1 MVQAASLFN
10 QLLQHFPRTE
20 FASLVQQHL
29 AERAAKWFTC
39 WTQFVAMMFCQL
51 AHADSLREICNGLAC
66 AEGKLVHLGIAN
78 APNKSTLSYANQHR
92 PAALF
97 EDLFYTSLNRFH
109 EQEGLGARKSKFRFK
124 NKLLSLDSTTISLC
138 LDLFPWAQFRR
149 AKGGVKA
156 HVLLDHDDYLPS
168 YVLITEAK
176 RSDVRVAQSLDL
188 NAGSIVAMDRGYNDY
203 ELFGKWTDRGVFF
216 VTRLKDNAAYEVV
229 ASAEAP
235 LPRNIRAD
243 EIIGFTGAQ
252 ASKNCPHPMRRVVVW
267 DEENQREIVLLTN
280 LLDFGPTTIAA
291 IYKDRWEIE
300 LFFKA
305 LKQNLKVK
313 TFVGTSRNALLIQI
327 WTALIAILLLKWLH
341 HLSKAQWSFSN
352 LASLLRMN
360 LFTYRNLSR
369 WLENPFGTP
378 PLVHRQNSSL
388 WPWADWDR
396 IIATDLRS
404 GGADQLAPRPPQQ

>member
-1 MVQAASLFN
+1 MGSITRLKEGIVMVQAASLFN

-29 AERAAKWFTC
+29 AERAAKGFTC

-341 HLSKAQWSFSN
+341 PLSKAQWSFSN

-378 PLVHRQNSSL
+378 PLV
-388 WPWADWDR
+388 PPAE
-396 IIATDLRS
+396 
-404 GGADQLAPRPPQQ
+404 QLTLALG